1 MEFVDYKCLE
11 SLLIE
16 GEQIAVTEGLSDKI
30 KSAAKFI
37 GKTLLAVLRA
47 IKNVIL
53 KIIEKIRALK
63 SRKNGNETP
72 KEAAARL
79 AKENEELKAK
89 LSKLEDEL
97 GSEKSKNETLKD
109 NAKRDKEFYDT
120 SKKDLQEDFDH
131 MYKLA
136 KDANNKN
143 KDLTKKNETLES
155 KKDRATKMIAS
166 LKKQISDNE
175 AKIENIK
182 EADKN
187 KTYYDNFRK
196 TCLTFI
202 ALVSQQTNKAYTV
215 LPKFVEKAKK
225 YNNKTRK
232 DLLED
237 EEDEESINN
246 IDFYTE
252 LQRTLPTMRSGS
264 WSSLYKTL
272 KYTYLEKIK
281 ENPEYLQFTGDI
293 GRGFEELVKQST
305 QTITYLE
312 KMVND
317 MNNNGAENNPAY
329 KVIISDIMEAEGF
342 IGMLQSSI
350 NLSNQ
355 ILNCYVAQNNHIIH
369 TVHDAI

>member
-11 SLLIE
+11 SLLID
-16 GEQIAVTEGLSDKI
+16 GEQIAVTEGLTDKI

-47 IKNVIL
+47 IKSVIL
-53 KIIEKIRALK
+53 KIVEKIRALK
-63 SRKNGNETP
+63 SRKDGNESP

-79 AKENEELKAK
+79 TKENEELKAK
-89 LSKLEDEL
+89 LSKLESDL
-97 GSEKSKNETLKD
+97 SSEKFQNETLKD
-109 NAKRDKEFYDT
+109 RMKR
-120 SKKDLQEDFDH
+120 
-131 MYKLA
+131 
-136 KDANNKN
+136 N
-143 KDLTKKNETLES
+143 KDLAKKNETLES

-237 EEDEESINN
+237 EEDEDSINN

-252 LQRTLPTMRSGS
+252 LQQTLPTMRSGS

-329 KVIISDIMEAEGF
+329 KVIIRDIMKAEGF